1 MVWNQNGLTT
11 VTWTIKTS
19 RSKSENWEIADYK
32 LVIIEDRFLIKKK
45 KWMPHTAVFYEFKV
59 RIVMI
64 QVVIQ

>member
-45 KWMPHTAVFYEFKV
+45 NGCH
-59 RIVMI
+59 I
-64 QVVIQ
+64 QQYFMNSKLGL

>member
-45 KWMPHTAVFYEFKV
+45 MDATYSS
-59 RIVMI
+59 IL
-64 QVVIQ
+64 